1 MNYATL
7 TFLLFLLASGCV
19 YFLIPK
25 KLQWYVLLTASL
37 TFYVLACGAPIIF
50 LCASAAVTY
59 FAAIVLSKL
68 DDNFV
73 IQKKHLDKDRR
84 KVLKNK
90 TLRKKKLVVFIAVT
104 TVLLMLLSTKYFN
117 FVGSIINEVCSAA
130 GLSAPIPVMEML
142 MPLGISYY
150 TLMAVSYIADC
161 YRGTAQPEKN
171 PLMLLLYLCYFP
183 HIVEGPFD
191 RFDNLSKQFRKP
203 HRFDYGRIKNGGIRF
218 VWGLFKKIVIAD
230 RAALIVNTVF
240 SDTAQYSGSL
250 LFLSVML
257 YTLQIY
263 AEFSGCMDMVCG
275 ASEIFGISIAENFR
289 RPFFSTSINE
299 FWRRWHI
306 TLGTWLKDYVFY
318 PISLS
323 GHFKKLNTFLRKH
336 IKNRHL
342 LTLLPNA
349 YALFFVWF
357 CNGLWHG
364 ASVKYIVYGLYY
376 YALMMLGLF
385 VRPVS
390 AKVLNTLSISKD
402 SGWYRIFEII
412 RTSTIVCFGMLIFRS
427 ATLNLAGSILVRIF
441 TDFDISGIA
450 DEIHGISGVSSS
462 DLVILAASAM
472 ILFTVSLMQECNI
485 RLRTRLRQQPLFIRW
500 SFYLILLFS
509 VIIFGAYGGNFTNT
523 TFIYGEF

>member
-7 TFLLFLLASGCV
+7 TFLFFLLASGCV

-25 KLQWYVLLTASL
+25 KLQWYVLLIASL
-37 TFYVLACGAPIIF
+37 TFYVLACGTPIIF
-50 LCASAAVTY
+50 LCASTAVTY
-59 FAAIVLSKL
+59 LAAIALSKL
-68 DDNFV
+68 DDTFA
-73 IQKKHLDKDRR
+73 IQKKHLDKDSR
-84 KVLKNK
+84 KALKKK
-90 TLRKKKLVVFIAVT
+90 TLKKKKLIVFISIM

-117 FVGSIINEVCSAA
+117 FFGSIINKVCTAA
-130 GLSAPIPVMEML
+130 GLSAPVPVVEIL

-150 TLMAVSYIADC
+150 TLMALSYIIDC
-161 YRGTAQPEKN
+161 YRGTARSEKN

-191 RFDNLSKQFRKP
+191 RFNHLSNQFREP
-203 HRFDYGRIKNGGIRF
+203 HRFDYDRIKNGGIRF

-250 LFLSVML
+250 LLLSVIL

-289 RPFFSTSINE
+289 RPFFSASINE

-306 TLGTWLKDYVFY
+306 TLGAWLKDYVFY
-318 PISLS
+318 SISLS
-323 GHFKKLNTFLRKH
+323 GHFKKLNTFLRKR

-364 ASVKYIVYGLYY
+364 ASVKYIAYGLYY

-385 VRPVS
+385 AKPVS
-390 AKVLNTLSISKD
+390 AKVLNALCISKD
-402 SGWYRIFEII
+402 SGWYRIFAII
-412 RTSTIVCFGMLIFRS
+412 RTCTIVCFGMLIFRS
-427 ATLNLAGSILVRIF
+427 ATLDRAGSILIRIF
-441 TDFDISGIA
+441 TDFDIAGIA
-450 DEIHGISGVSSS
+450 GEIHGISGVSPS
-462 DLVILAASAM
+462 DLVILAASAL
-472 ILFTVSLMQECNI
+472 ILFTVSLMQERDI
-485 RLRTRLRQQPLFIRW
+485 RLRTKLQQQPLFIRW
-500 SFYLILLFS
+500 TLYLILLFS